1 MGCELAVVGVA
12 GGCKMTS
19 LDVAALVQTR
29 VMSSV
34 GPTMPVAVVWGIIW
48 VEIGDFSTFL

>member
-1 MGCELAVVGVA
+1 MGVA

-19 LDVAALVQTR
+19 LDVAALIQTR

-48 VEIGDFSTFL
+48 VEIGDFSTFFCSFL